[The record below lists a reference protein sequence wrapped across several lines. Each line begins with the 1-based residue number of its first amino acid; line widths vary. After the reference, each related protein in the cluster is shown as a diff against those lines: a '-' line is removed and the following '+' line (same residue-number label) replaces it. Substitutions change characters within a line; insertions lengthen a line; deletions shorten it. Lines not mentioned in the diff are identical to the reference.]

1 MNRFAEIWCSEL
13 SADVIDE
20 VLEEIEASITQ
31 GRVRGLPELRR
42 DPARLSTAVQTRL
55 ARNATMAM
63 AAREAT
69 RRAVDRCGP

>member
-1 MNRFAEIWCSEL
+1 
-13 SADVIDE
+13 VIDE

-55 ARNATMAM
+55 ARNATMAIGRAGRDPQGSRPLW
-63 AAREAT
+63 AAKRTCQGQA
-69 RRAVDRCGP
+69 AIGWS